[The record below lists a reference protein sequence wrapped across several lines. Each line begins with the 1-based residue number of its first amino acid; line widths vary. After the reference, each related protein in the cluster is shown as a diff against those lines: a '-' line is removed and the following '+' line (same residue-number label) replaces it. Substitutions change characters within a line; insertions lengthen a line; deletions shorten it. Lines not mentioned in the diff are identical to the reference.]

1 LFSFVGVIMS
11 VRRLGGL
18 SSGDSSGPKECH
30 GLRARL
36 VPVDDV
42 FWHLVGLSSAFDGA
56 ILTGGK
62 VAFFQGVL
70 PLERH
75 VRTNAR
81 PNQFTACLGRH
92 LCCAAARCGVG
103 DAGSV
108 SDSVLSHRHMA

>member
-18 SSGDSSGPKECH
+18 SSGNRSGSKECH

-36 VPVDDV
+36 MPVDDV
-42 FWHLVGLSSAFDGA
+42 FWHLVGLSNAFDGV
-56 ILTGGK
+56 IVTGVK
-62 VAFFQGVL
+62 VAFFRGRL
-70 PLERH
+70 LLERR

-81 PNQFTACLGRH
+81 PNQFTECLGRH
-92 LCCAAARCGVG
+92 LCCAAARGGAG